1 MYKKGSKE
9 MKLKMAKVRAAK
21 KNMQGNGLLEDIYNK
36 AKDIL
41 IDKAHSFVKDRKL
54 ISKGLAA
61 ASLNPTWAPIAG
73 PLAGVASLAG
83 YGKKK
88 QMNKLFKI

>member
-61 ASLNPTWAPIAG
+61 ASLNPTWAPITA
-73 PLAGVASLAG
+73 PLAGVANLAG

-88 QMNKLFKI
+88 QMAKLFKM